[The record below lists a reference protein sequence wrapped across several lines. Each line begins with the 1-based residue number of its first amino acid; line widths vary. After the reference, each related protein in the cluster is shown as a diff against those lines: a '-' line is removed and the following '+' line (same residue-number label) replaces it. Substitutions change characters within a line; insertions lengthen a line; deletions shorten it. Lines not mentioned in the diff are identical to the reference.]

1 MWTRREVLTRGSLGL
16 LATAGT
22 CFAFSNDDG
31 RGDDGRDGAI
41 PDGSASKGM
50 ITPETDAAIERDLRL
65 LKAAEHRDGSFGTNN
80 DTGNVAVSSLGGLAF
95 MAGGHQPNRGPY
107 GRVVTDALKFVLSQ
121 SGRQG
126 PPGFLYN
133 PQPAQHGPMYGHG

>member
-50 ITPETDAAIERDLRL
+50 ITPETDAAIERGLRF

-80 DTGNVAVSSLGGLAF
+80 YTGNVAVSSLGGLAF
-95 MAGGHQPNRGPY
+95 MAGGPPPRRRPPRRAGRGARADVP
-107 GRVVTDALKFVLSQ
+107 
-121 SGRQG
+121 G
-126 PPGFLYN
+126 PPGR
-133 PQPAQHGPMYGHG
+133 PSHPR